1 MKSLMEVCRN
11 WGAEGCH
18 SDISKWKS
26 TVRVEERREILIL
39 SEREELNKICWYCKA
54 LSFKEC
60 LNCNSKNFFVKS
72 EIEVKEKGRKIENL
86 SFYCDDCKAAFVITR
101 PV

>member
-11 WGAEGCH
+11 WGANGCH
-18 SDISKWKS
+18 PNISKWKS
-26 TVRVEERREILIL
+26 IARIEEGREILIPP
-39 SEREELNKICWYCKA
+39 EREELNKICWNCIA

-72 EIEVKEKGRKIENL
+72 DVENNEKGKKIENL
-86 SFYCDDCKAAFVITR
+86 SFYCDNCKATFIITR
-101 PV
+101 TI